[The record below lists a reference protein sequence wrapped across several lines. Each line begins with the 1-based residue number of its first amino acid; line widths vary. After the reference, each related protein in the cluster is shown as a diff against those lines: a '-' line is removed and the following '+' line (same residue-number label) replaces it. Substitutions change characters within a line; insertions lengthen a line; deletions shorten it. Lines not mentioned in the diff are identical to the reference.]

1 MMSVMNDDVIVL
13 SSDSETTVR
22 PISPS
27 PGRPFRFAAKK
38 VLLTYAQCGEMTKE
52 DVFHTLDER
61 YAIQEYIV
69 AEENHQDGGRH
80 IHAAITF
87 KAKVN
92 ARTVNCFDI
101 NTGDEQY
108 HPNIKPIRH
117 GKAHWDRATEYCAKD
132 DPAPLSNI
140 QSKLTYGEIFE
151 GSTTPDEYL
160 AMVNKH
166 YPRDYALNFARLREF
181 ALAHFQK
188 NVNTIENDDLGYEYD
203 CPERLNEISLPMSK
217 SLVIVGPAG
226 CGKTSWAKEKA
237 PKPALFIRHLDSLR
251 KLNRSHKS
259 IIFDD
264 LDFKHL
270 PAHSQ
275 KFLVDMENLA
285 EIHVRYAV
293 ASIPAGV
300 QRIFTANDYPFSR
313 DDPYHSPAIE
323 RRLTLLDLNE

>member
-1 MMSVMNDDVIVL
+1 
-13 SSDSETTVR
+13 
-22 PISPS
+22 
-27 PGRPFRFAAKK
+27 
-38 VLLTYAQCGEMTKE
+38 
-52 DVFHTLDER
+52 
-61 YAIQEYIV
+61 
-69 AEENHQDGGRH
+69 
-80 IHAAITF
+80 
-87 KAKVN
+87 
-92 ARTVNCFDI
+92 
-101 NTGDEQY
+101 
-108 HPNIKPIRH
+108 
-117 GKAHWDRATEYCAKD
+117 
-132 DPAPLSNI
+132 
-140 QSKLTYGEIFE
+140 
-151 GSTTPDEYL
+151 
-160 AMVNKH
+160 
-166 YPRDYALNFARLREF
+166 
-181 ALAHFQK
+181 
-188 NVNTIENDDLGYEYD
+188 LGYEYD

-275 KFLVDMENLA
+275 KFLVDIDNLA
-285 EIHVRYAV
+285 EIHVRFAV

-300 QRIFTANDYPFSR
+300 QRIFTAHDYLFSR